1 MHSLLCALGGIV
13 LLAMSPSASAHRVNI
28 FAYVE
33 GNQVVVECSFSKTR
47 PVRAGQITVYA
58 GASDQILRT
67 GTTDDAGVFR
77 FPVPD
82 QAKTT
87 GLRLA
92 LQAGEGHANQWTMDA
107 AEFASTPPPTP
118 QTAPHVA
125 QNNPPRPE
133 PTPMP
138 APPSGITA
146 REVETIVSALLDAK
160 LDAKLAPLRRAL
172 LEDQDPRLQDILGGV
187 GWILGIVGVA
197 AYFRRRV

>member
-47 PVRAGQITVYA
+47 PVRAGQIAVYA
-58 GASDQILRT
+58 GASDQILLT

-92 LQAGEGHANQWTMDA
+92 LQAGEGHANQWTMDPG
-107 AEFASTPPPTP
+107 EFASAPSPTP
-118 QTAPHVA
+118 QAPPQTAEQPS
-125 QNNPPRPE
+125 PPD
-133 PTPMP
+133 PTPVP
-138 APPSGITA
+138 APSSGITA
-146 REVETIVSALLDAK
+146 REVEAIVSTLLDAK

-172 LEDQDPRLQDILGGV
+172 LEDQGPRLQDILGGI
-187 GWILGIVGVA
+187 GWIMGIIGVA

>member
-1 MHSLLCALGGIV
+1 
-13 LLAMSPSASAHRVNI
+13 MSPSASAHRVNI

-58 GASDQILRT
+58 GASDQILLT

-92 LQAGEGHANQWTMDA
+92 LQAGEGHANQWTMDPG
-107 AEFASTPPPTP
+107 EFASAPSPTP
-118 QTAPHVA
+118 QAPPQTAEQPS
-125 QNNPPRPE
+125 PPD
-133 PTPMP
+133 PTPVP
-138 APPSGITA
+138 APSSGITA
-146 REVETIVSALLDAK
+146 REVEAIVSTLLDAK

-172 LEDQDPRLQDILGGV
+172 LEDQGPRLQDILGGI
-187 GWILGIVGVA
+187 GWIMGIIGVA